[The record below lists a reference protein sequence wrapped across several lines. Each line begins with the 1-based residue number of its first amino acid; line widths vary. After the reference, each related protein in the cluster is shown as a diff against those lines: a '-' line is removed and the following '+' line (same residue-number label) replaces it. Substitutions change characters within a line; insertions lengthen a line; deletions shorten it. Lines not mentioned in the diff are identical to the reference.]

1 MTAPWQPPQPKPK
14 LPLFLGM
21 VFGATAPFCG
31 IGLSSLLSSIGS
43 AAASQVAPLASVVV
57 VLATLAT
64 GVGLLFSDETRRWG
78 AGILLGFFGMLIIGA
93 GACVAVLV
101 VVLSAYNGG

>member
-1 MTAPWQPPQPKPK
+1 MTAPWQPQQPKPK
-14 LPLFLGM
+14 LPLLLGAL
-21 VFGATAPFCG
+21 FGAASPFSG
-31 IGLSSLLSSIGS
+31 FALSTLLSSTRS
-43 AAASQVAPLASVVV
+43 ETASGAAPLASVAV

-101 VVLSAYNGG
+101 VVLAAYNGG